1 MLWLYIVQKSD
12 GHYNMPN
19 ASIVLQG
26 AKAELIDKNQ
36 NPSDI
41 VLVSI
46 FTYTNYTQLCIR
58 LSYKQTSLLQ
68 YSVAYGGREMS
79 IGQSAVMLCSWRV
92 KAGWLIPYADKRMSG
107 R

>member
-1 MLWLYIVQKSD
+1 MYIVQKSD

-26 AKAELIDKNQ
+26 AKAELIDRNQ
-36 NPSDI
+36 ITSDI

-46 FTYTNYTQLCIR
+46 STYTNYTQLCTR

-92 KAGWLIPYADKRMSG
+92 KAGWFTPLVDKRLSG